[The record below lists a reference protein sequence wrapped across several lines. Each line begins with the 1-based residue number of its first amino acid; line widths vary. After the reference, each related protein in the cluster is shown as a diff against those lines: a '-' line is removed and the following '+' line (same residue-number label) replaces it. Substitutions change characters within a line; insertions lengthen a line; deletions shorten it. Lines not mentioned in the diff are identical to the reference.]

1 MGSWK
6 WLEEVNLFKLK
17 DGILEDWNL
26 EVVSGGEQPSP
37 TGEVSFLTIANR
49 KPQQFACMN

>member
-1 MGSWK
+1 
-6 WLEEVNLFKLK
+6 LK
-17 DGILEDWNL
+17 DGILEVVRGGELIQVERWDLGGL